1 MSFTFNEAET
11 KKIYIAFGEK
21 ESVCLAVNDFIGDV
35 HKICGDAEI
44 TSNPQQADIFVC
56 SQDCEEFSSIANGKA
71 IFTHEEEFCYCIEN
85 GKIYFLGADD
95 LGVMWAIYTFVE
107 KEFQIPPFYYFED
120 IQVARKARLE
130 LEDKTVQEYPHTR
143 FRGWFINDEDLLSG
157 FMSKGKRNI
166 DYIFYKDVIHPD
178 LMEKIV
184 ETALRFRM
192 NLMIPST
199 LIDIDKPD
207 EEELVQIVARRGLYM
222 SQHHIEPMGVSHF
235 GFADF
240 VKEYGY
246 NPRQSFIEN
255 PKAMIACWEYYAKK
269 WAKYPRIVWQLGLRG
284 AGDKP
289 VWATDKN
296 VGDSLQARGDLIAKA
311 ISTQYDII
319 EKHYTGEI
327 YTTSTVWME
336 GAKLLQSGY
345 LTLPQNTI
353 VVFSDIGM
361 SQMFGDDFFTVS
373 REPDRKYGLYYHS
386 QYWHTGPHL
395 SEGVLPEKI
404 AYCYALAREGN
415 SDYYAVLNVANVKEF
430 AFSIHLN
437 AKFAWYGEKKE
448 LGEIID
454 EYCAFYGE
462 SFAKELK
469 EAIGMY
475 YSAMGDVGEERYHA
489 FCDKYDFN
497 YHHYENLPFP
507 VCSINDGM
515 VCFAGHS
522 VSFEDK
528 CKMYTQE
535 FANTVKNGVTVMQT
549 AYEKFTNLQKK
560 LPNGYALAMQKQWRW
575 QAYYWRNLFA
585 FAQENCEAIEEFKVG
600 KTDKLASH
608 YEKAAIFVKNILDTR
623 AEWYQGEWEN
633 WFADERKL
641 NLKALYNFCLHEKE
655 RFEKLYR

>member
-1 MSFTFNEAET
+1 M
-11 KKIYIAFGEK
+11 
-21 ESVCLAVNDFIGDV
+21 
-35 HKICGDAEI
+35 
-44 TSNPQQADIFVC
+44 
-56 SQDCEEFSSIANGKA
+56 
-71 IFTHEEEFCYCIEN
+71 
-85 GKIYFLGADD
+85 
-95 LGVMWAIYTFVE
+95 
-107 KEFQIPPFYYFED
+107 
-120 IQVARKARLE
+120 
-130 LEDKTVQEYPHTR
+130 
-143 FRGWFINDEDLLSG
+143 
-157 FMSKGKRNI
+157 
-166 DYIFYKDVIHPD
+166 
-178 LMEKIV
+178 
-184 ETALRFRM
+184 
-192 NLMIPST
+192 
-199 LIDIDKPD
+199 
-207 EEELVQIVARRGLYM
+207 
-222 SQHHIEPMGVSHF
+222 
-235 GFADF
+235 
-240 VKEYGY
+240 
-246 NPRQSFIEN
+246 
-255 PKAMIACWEYYAKK
+255 
-269 WAKYPRIVWQLGLRG
+269 
-284 AGDKP
+284 
-289 VWATDKN
+289 
-296 VGDSLQARGDLIAKA
+296 
-311 ISTQYDII
+311 
-319 EKHYTGEI
+319 
-327 YTTSTVWME
+327 
-336 GAKLLQSGY
+336 
-345 LTLPQNTI
+345 
-353 VVFSDIGM
+353 
-361 SQMFGDDFFTVS
+361 
-373 REPDRKYGLYYHS
+373 
-386 QYWHTGPHL
+386 
-395 SEGVLPEKI
+395 PEKI
-404 AYCYALAREGN
+404 AYCYALARERN